1 MASAGNELSI
11 GVIGVQQLLENP
23 KEVFFDVSNL
33 LLKFANNILNDP
45 ENQKYRQIRVGNP
58 VVEKRL
64 LPVCGAM
71 ECLFEMGFEEV
82 RVIIK

>member
-1 MASAGNELSI
+1 MASVGNDLS
-11 GVIGVQQLLENP
+11 IGVQQLLENP
-23 KEVFFDVSNL
+23 TDVFFDVSNL

-82 RVIIK
+82 RML